1 VLRTRRRA
9 EREASEA
16 RRLERDARHSEEIAL
31 MEAALAGD
39 EPGASRLGDGSGSS
53 AEADDDDE
61 EALLGTRERAA
72 AEAAAEAD
80 ADAADYDDLDEQDRA
95 RAAILADQAGQQSD
109 QRATRQRDPEY

>member
-39 EPGASRLGDGSGSS
+39 EPGTSRRGDGSGSG
-53 AEADDDDE
+53 AEADADDE